1 MVTPRD
7 RVNPVTELDGEWN
20 NFAVDATR
28 QTNFHQAQPSAFV
41 NHATYACPSVSL
53 LPPANTLFLR
63 TRCSC
68 VTRHPSAAC
77 AGTLISSSV
86 VCYMIATSSFQRPEI
101 SSNLSKLGKKDT
113 RRTILLIGD
122 QWATV
127 GLGIYVNECGFTV
140 HRSCHS
146 WNSFI
151 KNYFQ
156 SLSFDLIT
164 ELPEN

>member
-1 MVTPRD
+1 MKWQLGEKKFAWEHDVLSLTTFPRRNFASRWNAMVTPRD

-86 VCYMIATSSFQRPEI
+86 VCYMIATSSFQRFQRFHQTYRNWE
-101 SSNLSKLGKKDT
+101 K
-113 RRTILLIGD
+113 RGD
-122 QWATV
+122 D
-127 GLGIYVNECGFTV
+127 
-140 HRSCHS
+140 
-146 WNSFI
+146 FI
-151 KNYFQ
+151 NWRPV
-156 SLSFDLIT
+156 S
-164 ELPEN
+164 